1 MHEDADF
8 MNKVNITDPI
18 HFTAFDKILLFMADW
33 YLWFCCCKTIKKT
46 DQMFSKRAG
55 KLYKIYKQG
64 KKKID
69 YDLN

>member
-1 MHEDADF
+1 
-8 MNKVNITDPI
+8 
-18 HFTAFDKILLFMADW
+18 MADW

-69 YDLN
+69 YDLNIINVLKKLRFFQN